1 MQRVAVDRK
10 LLGRFLKWSA
20 VGVSGAV
27 VDYGILIALVELARF
42 NPLIIYVGAVT
53 LTIRWIFLAQAI
65 SFTCAVINNYILN
78 RHWTF
83 GDIKHKGPKVQFVQ
97 FFIVSVVGLGTRTAI
112 FWFLFE
118 LMDLWYIM
126 ATAIAIIVVLIWN
139 FFANLAW
146 TFREAE

>member
-27 VDYGILIALVELARF
+27 VDYGILIALVELAKF
-42 NPLIIYVGAVT
+42 DPLI
-53 LTIRWIFLAQAI
+53 AQAI

-78 RHWTF
+78 RLWTF
-83 GDIKHKGPKVQFVQ
+83 GDIKHKGPAVQFVQ

-112 FWFLFE
+112 FWLLFE
-118 LMDLWYIM
+118 LLDFWYIV
-126 ATAIAIIVVLIWN
+126 ATAIAIIIVLIWN